1 MSLPPPRGRQN
12 DVVFMDVV
20 PQTVV
25 LGTAGTGK
33 SLMAVHRAARL
44 ANHQTR
50 NHGATLLV
58 TFNKALCSYLQDF
71 DDDGTALAG
80 VETVNYSKLARDVCV
95 DNEVWPRGWTPIA
108 QLRERAS
115 LVSQAVDAVIAQE
128 GPRPP
133 LHRPT
138 AFFLDEFD
146 WIMGLGVSDEESYQ
160 TAERVG
166 RSNPVRRGE
175 PRSLIWKVYRRYR
188 STLAASEFVDD
199 WPGLT
204 ARLHQVSAR
213 GEEIEFGYR
222 HVVVDEFQDLTPEA
236 LRSLAALVPAHGSLT
251 LFGDHGQQIYGSR
264 MSWRQL
270 GLDRPERVDF
280 VDNFRN
286 STAIARLAI
295 AMARQEFMTDIED
308 LVAPVAP
315 NAPGDPPVLVHCRDV
330 TEDDFVVARARAF
343 ARNQRVGLL
352 FRTHALRDDLV
363 ANFRAREVD
372 LVDGDRPAWPT
383 GPGITATTY
392 HSAKGLEFDTVILPH
407 LSAEAMPDPE
417 GVEAFGEAE
426 AMSREGRL
434 LYVGLT
440 RAKSNLIMTHRGP
453 VSRLLPA
460 GALAD
465 GTVQVVTQ

>member
-1 MSLPPPRGRQN
+1 MPLPPPRGRQN

-44 ANHQTR
+44 ATPQTR
-50 NHGATLLV
+50 NYGATLLV
-58 TFNKALCSYLQDF
+58 TFNKALCSYLQAF

-80 VETVNYSKLARDVCV
+80 VDTVNYSKLARDVCG
-95 DNEVWPRGWTPIA
+95 DNQAWPQGWTPIA
-108 QLRERAS
+108 QLRKRAN
-115 LVSQAVDAVIAQE
+115 LASQAVDAIIAQE
-128 GPRPP
+128 GLKPP

-138 AFFLDEFD
+138 PFFLDEFD
-146 WIMGLGVSDEESYQ
+146 WIMGLGIDDEGSYQ
-160 TAERVG
+160 AAERVG
-166 RSNPVRRGE
+166 RNNPVRRGE
-175 PRSLIWKVYRRYR
+175 PRSLIWMVYRRYR
-188 STLAASEFVDD
+188 RVLAASNFVDD

-204 ARLHQVSAR
+204 ARLRQVSVR
-213 GEEIEFGYR
+213 GDEIEFGYR

-236 LRSLAALVPAHGSLT
+236 IRSLAALVPPDGSLT

-270 GLDRPERVDF
+270 GLDHPERVDF

-295 AMARQEFMTDIED
+295 AMAQQDFMTDIED

-315 NAPGDPPVLVHCRDV
+315 NAPGDPPVLVHCKGV
-330 TEDDFVVARARAF
+330 VEDDFVIARARAF

-352 FRTHALRDDLV
+352 FRTHALRDELV
-363 ANFRAREVD
+363 ANFGAREVD

-392 HSAKGLEFDTVILPH
+392 HSAKGLEFDTVILPY
-407 LSAEAMPDPE
+407 LSAAVMPDSE
-417 GVEAFGEAE
+417 GVAAFGEAE

-440 RAKSNLIMTHRGP
+440 RAKSNLIMTHNGP
-453 VSRLLPA
+453 VTHLLPA